1 MQTELINSLS
11 KNMNAIKV
19 KKEKQELSKQIERG
33 KSIVSERNIRV
44 RNEIRN
50 HEQNTRR
57 KIIEKFNRSKMDH
70 IKQSQQG

>member
-33 KSIVSERNIRV
+33 KSIVSERNIRA

-50 HEQNTRR
+50 HE
-57 KIIEKFNRSKMDH
+57 
-70 IKQSQQG
+70 